1 MILLDT
7 NVVSELWRTIPN
19 PTLMQWL
26 DAQPAA
32 TQYLCTPVVAELRF
46 GIERLAEGSRK
57 QRLNGAAERLFSGY
71 RGRILNFDIAATD
84 QFARIS
90 VRRERMG
97 RRLEPMDAMIA
108 AIALTHRMMLVTRDI
123 NDFLDIGLDLIDPF
137 AAPST

>member
-7 NVVSELWRTIPN
+7 NVVSELWRPIPD
-19 PTLMQWL
+19 PTVMSWVN
-26 DAQPAA
+26 AQPTA

-46 GIERLAEGSRK
+46 GIERLTEGSRK
-57 QRLNGAAERLFSGY
+57 QRLKEAAERLFAGY
-71 RGRILNFDIAATD
+71 RGRILNFDVAAAE

-108 AIALTHRMMLVTRDI
+108 AVALAHRMILVTRDT
-123 NDFLDIGLDLIDPF
+123 NDFLDTGLDLIDPF
-137 AAPST
+137 AESSN